1 MTLEKL
7 KQYKSMSPSRWK
19 DEAEFRQKNKRWLR
33 YSQHVAMLMLD
44 KMEELNWTQK
54 VLADKMGCTQQ
65 YVSKVLKGSENL
77 SIETIC
83 KIEDALN
90 IRLLPMFYFVSNDE
104 DNASLVAEE
113 GVEFPSNFQ
122 PWSP

>member
-1 MTLEKL
+1 MALENL
-7 KQYKSMSPSRWK
+7 NQYKSISPSGWK

-44 KMEELNWTQK
+44 KMEKLNWTQK

-65 YVSKVLKGSENL
+65 YVSKVLKGGENL

-83 KIEDALN
+83 KIEDALG
-90 IRLLPMFYFVSNDE
+90 IRLLPWFYSVSYPETDTLSIAAE
-104 DNASLVAEE
+104 D
-113 GVEFPSNFQ
+113 GVEYQ
-122 PWSP
+122 TK

>member
-1 MTLEKL
+1 MNSTIEKL
-7 KQYKSMSPSRWK
+7 NQYKSISPSRWK

-44 KMEELNWTQK
+44 KMEKLNWTQK
-54 VLADKMGCTQQ
+54 VLAEKMGCTQQ

-90 IRLLPMFYFVSNDE
+90 IRLLPTFYFVSNDV

-113 GVEFPSNFQ
+113 GVEYGNK
-122 PWSP
+122 

>member
-1 MTLEKL
+1 MIFENQN
-7 KQYKSMSPSRWK
+7 QYKSMSPSRWK

-54 VLADKMGCTQQ
+54 VLAEKMGCTQQ

-83 KIEDALN
+83 KIEDALG
-90 IRLLPMFYFVSNDE
+90 IRLLPTFYFVSNDV
-104 DNASLVAEE
+104 DNPSLVAEE
-113 GVEFPSNFQ
+113 GVEYVTK
-122 PWSP
+122 

>member
-1 MTLEKL
+1 MIFENQN
-7 KQYKSMSPSRWK
+7 QYKSMSPSGWK

-44 KMEELNWTQK
+44 KMEKLNWTQK
-54 VLADKMGCTQQ
+54 VLAEKMGCTQQ

-90 IRLLPMFYFVSNDE
+90 IRLLPIFYFVSKDV

-113 GVEFPSNFQ
+113 GVEYGNK
-122 PWSP
+122 